1 MPSLSLRTAVL
12 TMALLP
18 LGMIE
23 AEPNPGAPHFERS
36 KYSQSV
42 TSCDRLAAHPNDP
55 DRVADGKEQAEI
67 DLPAAIAACEAAVAA
82 DPVNPRLNYQ
92 LGRVLAYAGQGE
104 KSKPYREVAVAA
116 DYPQAVFVVG
126 FIRLFGLNAEAQDT
140 CGAAQLIHRSAR
152 LGRLAGELG
161 FVSYILAGRFENCP
175 VKRDSDEMRG
185 FLAAA
190 RTKIGGDFYQGL
202 LIESL
207 GRELDARVEKPEA
220 ASSTNAPPSPAN
232 GKVNH

>member
-1 MPSLSLRTAVL
+1 VLVVLGLTA
-12 TMALLP
+12 TSIA
-18 LGMIE
+18 
-23 AEPNPGAPHFERS
+23 GADSESSAPKFERS

-67 DLPAAIAACEAAVAA
+67 DLPAAIDACEAAVAA

-116 DYPQAVFVVG
+116 NYPQAVFVVG
-126 FIRLFGLNAEAQDT
+126 FIRLFGLNAETQDT
-140 CGAAQLIHRSAR
+140 CGAAELIRRSAQ

-161 FVSYILAGRFENCP
+161 FVSYSLAGRFENCP

-207 GRELDARVEKPEA
+207 GRELDARVEKREA
-220 ASSTNAPPSPAN
+220 ASSTNAPPSPAK